1 MNRRRDFVLLAAIC
15 FAAVTALSASASY
28 QAFQQAESVWGE
40 GCGATNAYLRFHA
53 TFDAAKGESPVLR
66 IAAVTVYRAK
76 LNGEFF
82 CYGPARTAEGWAKVD
97 EWQLADVREGRNEIE
112 IDVAGYV
119 CESYQY
125 VIQPAFLRAEVV
137 QGGRVL
143 AATAQRRVKDNTARQ
158 GRRSVFAP
166 ARLPRRAVRRRPGR
180 EARHR
185 SARESG
191 GGQAASARSAVS
203 RVQGKRRLLRDEG
216 RAGQGLI
223 GSVQRHGLHRLQGQ
237 GRGARHVCHS
247 L

>member
-1 MNRRRDFVLLAAIC
+1 M
-15 FAAVTALSASASY
+15 
-28 QAFQQAESVWGE
+28 WGE

-143 AATAQRRVKDNTARQ
+143 AATAQRRVKDSAPCQMFTATAIPRDRGGAVYSRQ
-158 GRRSVFAP
+158 RGFPGERYVVDPDAKPGTVPLVKAAEVKLRP
-166 ARLPRRAVRRRPGR
+166 RAVPYPEFKVKDDFSETKAGPGK
-180 EARHR
+180 
-185 SARESG
+185 
-191 GGQAASARSAVS
+191 V
-203 RVQGKRRLLRDEG
+203 
-216 RAGQGLI
+216 
-223 GSVQRHGLHRLQGQ
+223 
-237 GRGARHVCHS
+237 
-247 L
+247 